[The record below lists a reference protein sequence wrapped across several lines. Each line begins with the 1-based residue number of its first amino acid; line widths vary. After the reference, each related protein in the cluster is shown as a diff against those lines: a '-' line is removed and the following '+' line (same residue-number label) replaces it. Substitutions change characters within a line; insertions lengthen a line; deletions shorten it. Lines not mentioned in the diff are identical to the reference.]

1 MTAGE
6 SRDLTNHLV
15 AAENDEAAKNNK
27 LRVSCFVHTGGLMH
41 WTKHEADKL
50 INPQCL
56 TLHVTSPETHEQ
68 VAPVDHASRKVS
80 LFAAPE
86 DIMFP
91 ENDIGNSDVC
101 EQLDDIDEE
110 NYLVIEEDCATELQ
124 LKYPE
129 FLEDYGAIQSDE
141 EFPFA

>member
-27 LRVSCFVHTGGLMH
+27 LRVSCFVHTGGLIH
-41 WTKHEADKL
+41 WAKHEADKL

-91 ENDIGNSDVC
+91 ENDIGNSDTC
-101 EQLDDIDEE
+101 EQPDCIDEE
-110 NYLVIEEDCATELQ
+110 IDLVTEEDCVTELQ
-124 LKYPE
+124 LKSPE
-129 FLEDYGAIQSDE
+129 VLEDSRAVESE
-141 EFPFA
+141 EEHPFA